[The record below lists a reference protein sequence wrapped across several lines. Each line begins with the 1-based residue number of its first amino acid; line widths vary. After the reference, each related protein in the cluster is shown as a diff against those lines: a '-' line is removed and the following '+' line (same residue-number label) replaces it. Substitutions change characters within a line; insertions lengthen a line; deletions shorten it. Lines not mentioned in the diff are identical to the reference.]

1 MNHNYYIGRELK
13 NGVKEGGVARDFALY
28 SYLKDKSIHIKITER
43 KIITILRVFYL
54 FIFSR
59 NNSIILHYP
68 FSGLSLTD
76 KYVITKVFRKL
87 LMILLRYASY
97 RNSLIIDIADL
108 PIEQAIDL
116 QLPVEHYY
124 KELELT
130 VFSLRAHYIF
140 SSSSMRD
147 YVVKKYTID
156 PIETTVCIN
165 GGNTLLKSSEFKYED
180 IINSFDIVYVYA
192 GTLNKGRQIEELI
205 SLFPKLK
212 YIKLVLIGEGG
223 EWIKDFTKQ
232 QNIHYLG
239 ALEESEAHELVSKC
253 DVGLIPYASDRLY
266 YNLAFPTKLSFYIT
280 AGITFLSTDVQ
291 EVKNINEDY
300 HFGIIENFQNWHN
313 IFKVL
318 TRDDIEFLKL
328 KVREHRSEFYWQNT
342 FDKKI
347 FRRLLK

>member
-1 MNHNYYIGRELK
+1 M
-13 NGVKEGGVARDFALY
+13 
-28 SYLKDKSIHIKITER
+28 
-43 KIITILRVFYL
+43 
-54 FIFSR
+54 
-59 NNSIILHYP
+59 
-68 FSGLSLTD
+68 
-76 KYVITKVFRKL
+76 
-87 LMILLRYASY
+87 
-97 RNSLIIDIADL
+97 
-108 PIEQAIDL
+108 
-116 QLPVEHYY
+116 
-124 KELELT
+124 
-130 VFSLRAHYIF
+130 
-140 SSSSMRD
+140 
-147 YVVKKYTID
+147 VKKYTID
-156 PIETTVCIN
+156 PIDTTVCIN
-165 GGNTLLKSSEFKYED
+165 GGNTLLNSSEFKYED
-180 IINSFDIVYVYA
+180 IINSFDMVYVYA

-253 DVGLIPYASDRLY
+253 DVGLIPYASDRFY

-328 KVREHRSEFYWQNT
+328 KVRKHRSEFYWQNT